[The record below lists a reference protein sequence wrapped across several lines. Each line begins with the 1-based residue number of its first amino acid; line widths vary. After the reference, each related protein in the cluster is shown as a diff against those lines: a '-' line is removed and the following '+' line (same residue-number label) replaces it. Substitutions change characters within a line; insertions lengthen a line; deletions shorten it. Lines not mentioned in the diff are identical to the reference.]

1 MEKERA
7 LVILAGGLGSRFGGL
22 KQVEP
27 VDEQKNFI
35 IDYSIYDALK
45 AGFNKIIFII
55 KQENYDIFK
64 ESIGK
69 RIEKKVKVEYVFQ
82 GMNDYVPQGVDFSCR
97 EKPWGTGHAVLVAKD
112 KIEGD
117 FTVINADDFYGF
129 DGFRVASKF
138 FDDNKDDSV
147 YALVSY
153 KVGNTL
159 TENGAVKR
167 GVIEVKDGYFVSVAE
182 SSIERVNGEIF
193 ATKLGTTSTRKLDED
208 YPVNMNLICFRKN
221 YIDVLEKRFKEFVT
235 NKNTNIEKDEFLLL
249 DEVSYAIKNNN
260 VKMKVLTTSAVWH
273 GFTYKEDKEKVVNAI
288 KLLKEEKQYPNNLWG
303 R

>member
-129 DGFRVASKF
+129 DGFKVASKF
-138 FDDNKDDSV
+138 FDDNKDDNT

-159 TENGAVKR
+159 TENSAVKR
-167 GVIEVKDGYFVSVAE
+167 GVIEIKDGYFVSVAE